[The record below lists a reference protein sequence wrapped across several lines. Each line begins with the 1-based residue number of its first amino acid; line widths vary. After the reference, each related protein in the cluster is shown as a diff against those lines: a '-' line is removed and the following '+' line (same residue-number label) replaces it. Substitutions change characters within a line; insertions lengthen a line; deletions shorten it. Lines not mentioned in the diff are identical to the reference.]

1 MIRRITA
8 AAGHRVVTLVD
19 LSELQAVAGQVE
31 AATAATD
38 AASNALRL
46 QLAEIARLSVTIRDL
61 AKQTNL
67 LALNARLE
75 AARAGAAG
83 ASFAVVA
90 QEVKSLAQHAANAA
104 IEIEGRIGQACRAAA
119 ANDVAVT
126 ALRTSVTNG
135 VAILGALTSGAPS
148 VPVVTDRRRR
158 G

>member
-1 MIRRITA
+1 M
-8 AAGHRVVTLVD
+8 VTLVD
-19 LSELQAVAGQVE
+19 LSELQSVAGQVE
-31 AATAATD
+31 AATHATD
-38 AASNALRL
+38 VASSALRL

-104 IEIEGRIGQACRAAA
+104 IEIEGRIGEACQAAA

-126 ALRTSVTNG
+126 ALRASVRNG
-135 VAILGALTSGAPS
+135 VAILGALTASPGRPGA
-148 VPVVTDRRRR
+148 VADRRNR